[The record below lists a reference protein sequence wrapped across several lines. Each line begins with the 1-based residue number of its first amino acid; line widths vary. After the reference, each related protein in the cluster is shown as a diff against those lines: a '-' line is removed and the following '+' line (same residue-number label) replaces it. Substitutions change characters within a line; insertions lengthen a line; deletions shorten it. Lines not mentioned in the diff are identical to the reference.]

1 MTQVTMNHLESL
13 GLLKMDFLGLRTL
26 TVIRDTLDMLRQRG
40 IDIDIDEIDMEDQ
53 KVYDLISSGETDG
66 MFQLESEGMRSLMMQ
81 LRPENLGDI
90 MVGISLFR
98 PGPMSKIPDYIAGKN
113 NRENVRY
120 ADKILEKSLGD
131 TYGCMV
137 YQEQVMEIVRD
148 MAGYSLGRSDLVR
161 RAMAKKKKDVME
173 RERHVFIYGED
184 DVNGALKRGV
194 SKKAATEVFDQ
205 MMDFAQYAFNKSHA
219 CAYAVVSYQT
229 AWLKCYYEPEFM
241 TALLNSFIS
250 NSDKLAHYMR
260 YVKRRGIKLLPPDV
274 NKSGAKFTVENGGIR
289 FGLAALRQI
298 GGAIDGLIKEREN
311 GDFIDLEDCISRTV
325 TYINKSQIESLILS
339 GCFDYTGANRA
350 QLMAVYE
357 QLIKSAAAKAKRELA
372 GQGSFFD
379 MEGAPRQSMELPD
392 VPEFEPL
399 QKLAFEKEKTGLYI
413 SAHPMEQYAEQIEKQ
428 SYTISDL
435 TAAEHDIRAAE
446 KYDGMRVRLMGIF
459 TGIKTRITRQ
469 NKQMMANCVFEDM
482 TGSMGVVVFPRTYK
496 EQESKLRKDAVLT
509 ISGKVMVNEDGPP
522 EIILDG
528 IFDSSNIPT
537 AQRLF
542 IKVAK
547 KNAAQM
553 RSIIS
558 VLSRYAGENTVIV
571 YVESN
576 KQKLPMKRGV
586 DISPAL
592 LRELKDMLGDENV
605 AVA

>member
-1 MTQVTMNHLESL
+1 M
-13 GLLKMDFLGLRTL
+13 
-26 TVIRDTLDMLRQRG
+26 
-40 IDIDIDEIDMEDQ
+40 
-53 KVYDLISSGETDG
+53 
-66 MFQLESEGMRSLMMQ
+66 
-81 LRPENLGDI
+81 
-90 MVGISLFR
+90 
-98 PGPMSKIPDYIAGKN
+98 
-113 NRENVRY
+113 
-120 ADKILEKSLGD
+120 
-131 TYGCMV
+131 
-137 YQEQVMEIVRD
+137 
-148 MAGYSLGRSDLVR
+148 
-161 RAMAKKKKDVME
+161 
-173 RERHVFIYGED
+173 
-184 DVNGALKRGV
+184 
-194 SKKAATEVFDQ
+194 
-205 MMDFAQYAFNKSHA
+205 
-219 CAYAVVSYQT
+219 
-229 AWLKCYYEPEFM
+229 
-241 TALLNSFIS
+241 
-250 NSDKLAHYMR
+250 
-260 YVKRRGIKLLPPDV
+260 
-274 NKSGAKFTVENGGIR
+274 
-289 FGLAALRQI
+289 
-298 GGAIDGLIKEREN
+298 
-311 GDFIDLEDCISRTV
+311 

>member
-1 MTQVTMNHLESL
+1 
-13 GLLKMDFLGLRTL
+13 MDFLGLRTL

>member
-1 MTQVTMNHLESL
+1 MNHLESL